1 MKQPIL
7 YRDVAE
13 AIATDTPSTLGRD
26 RAALGHWMTAHGY
39 GDADDAAALVV
50 PDHVFETAVAQ
61 LKSTLTG
68 RNGEPANRAVRNQRV
83 AGLRAVRRIAL
94 QLHGEG
100 VEAQTT
106 LKGAIY
112 ACRRALGISQHK
124 MAKQYGSAFHRYEI
138 GLSIPQERQR
148 PRLESLARDAGKP
161 ADFITRHMPTPPQRK
176 GEKAVRLPTY
186 SLSAQGWLLP
196 GVERP
201 TSAAVPLPEGV
212 FRTQLMDW
220 IAYKTAATPPRG
232 LRRATDSRWT
242 ENSAGINTSQKQQ
255 LQRIDGFVGWLVQE
269 LGVPLDRLRL
279 PMLGDAVLAEAFAV
293 FLHTRESYEAARI
306 WMRVARG
313 FMLGVP
319 RTQPKLGVAG
329 YVRQQRRQ
337 FFSDIAGDGT
347 GDAEGYLAIPCVR
360 ALYARDIGFPDRG
373 QNAADVLAEVY
384 CAEHDLDDL
393 ENVGA
398 RALWETWCESNEA
411 RVLRFSEQQTPR
423 KRGSR
428 TPQQKV
434 DALIAATPERRERPI
449 RVLYDLLDGIG
460 QDIARYQQAAGT
472 QKRVLELECNR
483 TLAAFAGG
491 LPLREMTARHVKLHP
506 ELMTEEGRRHLPNDY
521 QWNLWKVDDG
531 RYWYAADA
539 DIFKTREAMKRQNV
553 VDYKVEVSD
562 WVTPF
567 LDRYFEVVR
576 GQTVGARAGSPY
588 MWCALANPYQYSA
601 EQLRQ
606 PVSDRCLGERMQGLM
621 KRYLLAG
628 AAVPE
633 RAVTPLGESMRYHW
647 VRHLVATDLLA
658 TSPEALAF
666 VAHVLNISLEMVRRT
681 YDRSKPADAVRF
693 AGRHQDAVMGQLRL
707 AA

>member
-1 MKQPIL
+1 MTKPIF
-7 YRDVAE
+7 YRDVAD

-26 RAALGHWMTAHGY
+26 RAALHHWMTAYGY
-39 GDADDAAALVV
+39 GDEDEADALVV
-50 PDHVFETAVAQ
+50 PDHVFETAVEQ
-61 LKSTLTG
+61 LKTGLTG

-83 AGLRAVRRIAL
+83 AGLRRVRRIAL
-94 QLHGEG
+94 QLYGEG
-100 VEAQTT
+100 AEAQTT

-112 ACRRALGISQHK
+112 ACRRALGISQYK
-124 MAKQYGSAFHRYEI
+124 MSKRYGSAFHRYEL

-148 PRLESLARDAGKP
+148 SRLERLARDAGKP
-161 ADFITRHMPTPPQRK
+161 SDFVTRHMPTPPHLK
-176 GEKAVRLPTY
+176 AEKAVRLPTY
-186 SLSAQGWLLP
+186 SLSAQGWVLP
-196 GVERP
+196 GIEAP
-201 TSAAVPLPEGV
+201 KTQAAPLPAGV
-212 FRTQLMDW
+212 FRTQLVDW

-232 LRRATDSRWT
+232 LRRATHSRWT
-242 ENSAGINTSQKQQ
+242 ENGAGINKSQQQQ

-269 LGVPLDRLRL
+269 LGVPLERLRL
-279 PMLGDAVLAEAFAV
+279 PMLGDAVLAEAYAA
-293 FLHTRESYEAARI
+293 FLHARESYQAAQI
-306 WMRVARG
+306 WMRVARS

-319 RTQPKLGVAG
+319 QTQPKLGVAG

-337 FFSDIAGDGT
+337 FYGDVAGSGA
-347 GDAEGYLAIPCVR
+347 GDAEGYLAIPGVR
-360 ALYARDIGFPDRG
+360 ALYVRDIGFPDR
-373 QNAADVLAEVY
+373 QQTAAEVLAEVY

-393 ENVGA
+393 ENVGSK
-398 RALWETWCESNEA
+398 ALWDTWCESNEA
-411 RVLRFSEQQTPR
+411 RVLRFSEQQPLR

-460 QDIARYQQAAGT
+460 QDIERYAQSAGT

-506 ELMTEEGRRHLPNDY
+506 DLMTEEGRAHLPTGY
-521 QWNLWKVDDG
+521 QWNLWKAEDG
-531 RYWYAADA
+531 RYWYSADA
-539 DIFKTREAMKRQNV
+539 DMFKTREAMKRQNV
-553 VDYKVEVSD
+553 FDYTVQLPD

-567 LDRYFEVVR
+567 LDRYFERMR
-576 GQTVGARAGSPY
+576 GQTIGARAGSPY
-588 MWCALANPYQYSA
+588 MWCALVNPHHASA
-601 EQLRQ
+601 EQLRR
-606 PVSDRCLGERMQGLM
+606 PVSERCLGERMQGLM
-621 KRYLLAG
+621 KRYLLSG
-628 AAVPE
+628 ATVPE
-633 RAVTPLGESMRYHW
+633 TAVTPLGESMRYHW

-693 AGRHQDAVMGQLRL
+693 AGRHQDAVMGGLSR